1 MKKRMRVVVLLSM
14 NLLICFT
21 THAQKH
27 TVNVKGRGLNPMPVL
42 DNWGGKRA
50 GGARVYA
57 NNYHIME
64 GGKPLAI
71 TMGEFHPQRY
81 PQEEWENALLEIKA
95 GGINTISFYVFWSLI
110 EAYPGQFNFSG
121 NNNIRYFIELCQK
134 HGLKAIPRIGP
145 YNNSEFLIG
154 GLPPWIYGMPY
165 RERSNDP
172 GYLAAVKNYYSELS
186 KQMKGLYWQQG
197 GPIYYVQLENELGHA
212 PVSWETY
219 YKTTASDEHRGPKDG
234 EEWTKHYYNLRDIA
248 QEVGINPL
256 YFSATAWGK
265 HPGDFPEGFLP
276 FFGGYMYLFPPGKN
290 NSRITSFRTF
300 KHVGKVPVGF
310 CELGAA
316 GTPTRLNF
324 SIFPPAIS
332 AVTTATTALGSI
344 ETLTLGYYLYH
355 GGSNPVSERF
365 GFMGKTNNMA
375 MISYDFRA
383 PISEFGQ
390 PRPAYYM
397 LRPIHQF
404 LLNYSEELAN
414 TQLVQQDIEEKNL
427 DHAWMRL
434 RARANNNSGFLITSY
449 YGNVNPFN
457 DTEVKME
464 VTTDDGSIHIPSSG
478 KISIKNGYNCI
489 FPFNLTLKN
498 GVKLISA
505 TAQPTSIL
513 ETKGEYYQFFI
524 SPHDQSA
531 EFVIATKE
539 AKRISYNEQKFNV
552 NKPKATIKIS
562 PDKNKKIK
570 IVSKSGK
577 ITNLVLLSNDDA
589 EHSIETNFNGQK
601 YLLISNQDII
611 STNSSISLSKCKTND
626 FSFLSFP
633 QIKGVSI
640 NGKSLKPKK
649 NGLFT
654 EYNTSLPKKEVA
666 LDIVKINDVKTSL
679 FLKPEVFEELNDV
692 YISFNFSGDICRLF
706 DLKDG
711 TMIGDE
717 FGGFWRIGLKRFKNQ
732 LANDGLMLRTTAGAK
747 VKNVATDDNMLL
759 DEEVTAKKDIVSI
772 GEISIEPEYK
782 VTFEIKN

>member
-1 MKKRMRVVVLLSM
+1 MWG
-14 NLLICFT
+14 FT
-21 THAQKH
+21 AYTQTH
-27 TVNVKGRGLNPMPVL
+27 TVNVKEAGLKPKLVL
-42 DNWGGKRA
+42 EKWGGKNTNNTS
-50 GGARVYA
+50 VYA
-57 NNYHIME
+57 NNYHIIE
-64 GGKPLAI
+64 DGKPLAI

-81 PQEEWENALLEIKA
+81 QKSEWENALLEIKA

-110 EAYPGQFNFSG
+110 EPYPGEFNFSG
-121 NNNIRYFIELCQK
+121 NNDIRYFIELCQK
-134 HGLKAIPRIGP
+134 YGLKAIPRIGP

-172 GYLAAVKNYYSELS
+172 GYLAAVKSYYAELS

-219 YKTTASDEHRGPKDG
+219 YKTAASDEHRGPKDG
-234 EEWTKHYYNLRDIA
+234 GEWTKHYYNLRDIA

-265 HPGDFPEGFLP
+265 HPGNFPDGFLP

-404 LLNYSEELAN
+404 LLNYPEELAN
-414 TQLVQQDIEEKNL
+414 TQLVKQDVKENNV

-449 YGNVNPFN
+449 YGNVNSFN
-457 DTEVKME
+457 NTEVKME
-464 VTTDDGSIHIPSSG
+464 VTTDNGSIHIPSSG

-489 FPFNLTLKN
+489 FPFNLNLKN

-524 SPHDQSA
+524 SPHDQLA
-531 EFVIATKE
+531 EFVIATKY
-539 AKRISYNEQKFNV
+539 AKSIFYNGQKFNV
-552 NKPKATIKIS
+552 NKPKAIIKIN

-577 ITNLVLLSNDDA
+577 ITNLVLLSNADA
-589 EHSIETNFNGQK
+589 EHSIEANFNGQK

-649 NGLFT
+649 KGLFT

-679 FLKPEVFEELNDV
+679 YLKPEVFEELNNV

-717 FGGFWRIGLKRFKNQ
+717 FGGFWRIGLKRFKHQ
-732 LANDGLMLRTTAGAK
+732 LANDGIMLRTTASAK
-747 VKNVATDDNMLL
+747 VKKVAKDDRMLL
-759 DEEVTAKKDIVSI
+759 DEKATVKKDVVSI

-782 VTFEIKN
+782 VTFKIKN